1 MYTYHICIH
10 IQFEF
15 VLKQGASPQYSIGL
29 YITVI
34 TAVQYAYT
42 SQYHRGT
49 VGLQDGHHCSTVG
62 LQDGHNRSTLGVQ
75 DGHHR
80 STVGLYHFHLC
91 SIAGLYLMGI
101 YIL

>member
-10 IQFEF
+10 IQFEY

-49 VGLQDGHHCSTVG
+49 V
-62 LQDGHNRSTLGVQ
+62 
-75 DGHHR
+75 HR
-80 STVGLYHFHLC
+80 STRWPSLQY
-91 SIAGLYLMGI
+91 SRSTRWS
-101 YIL
+101 